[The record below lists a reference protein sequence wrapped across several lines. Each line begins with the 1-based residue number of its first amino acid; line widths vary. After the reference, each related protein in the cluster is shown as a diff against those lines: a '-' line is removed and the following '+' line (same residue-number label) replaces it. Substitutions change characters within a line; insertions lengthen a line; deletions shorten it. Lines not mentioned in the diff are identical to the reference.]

1 MPKDKSASHEK
12 IVKAAMKEFQ
22 EKGFAC
28 ASLKA
33 VADEVGMTSAA
44 MYRHFASKQDM
55 FRALVQPAIDE
66 LEDWIHEHVHGSYE
80 LLDDKQFE
88 RMWDF
93 DDQYNDARIVLDV
106 MYKQPEAFRLLLFCA
121 EGTPYSNF
129 LNEYVE
135 ETTDTMMTFQK
146 DCEAEGLKPKLVTR
160 DEMYMLI
167 YAYITAL
174 VQPLKLGYSKE
185 EAESYLKT
193 VIEFF
198 TPGWRMITGI

>member
-1 MPKDKSASHEK
+1 MPKDKTVSHEK

-22 EKGFAC
+22 DKGFAC

-66 LEDWIHEHVHGSYE
+66 LEAWNKTHVSGSYE
-80 LLDDKQFE
+80 MLDTKQFD

-106 MYKQPEAFRLLLFCA
+106 MYKQPEAFHLLLFCA

-129 LNEYVE
+129 LNDYVE
-135 ETTDTMMTFQK
+135 MATDSMLAFQK
-146 DCEAEGLKPKLVTR
+146 DCEAKGLKPRKVTR

-174 VQPLKLGYSKE
+174 VQPIKLGYDKD
-185 EAESYLKT
+185 EAERYLKT
-193 VIEFF
+193 VIDFF
-198 TPGWRMITGI
+198 TPGWRLITGI